1 MSDIHSEVA
10 DHYKAINVALHE
22 RDRLTSLSRN
32 LQNELTVA
40 KDKVEYLS
48 NQIDKVTR
56 ERDHYMRYSF
66 ALTTRVNAMQDIWT
80 GMMELSKQE
89 ANSQLP
95 APIEKQIEGEH

>member
-1 MSDIHSEVA
+1 MSDIHSEIA
-10 DHYKAINVALHE
+10 DHYESMNDALHE

-40 KDKVEYLS
+40 KERIDWLS
-48 NQIDKVTR
+48 SQIDKITR

-89 ANSQLP
+89 AASQLP
-95 APIEKQIEGEH
+95 APMEGNGG